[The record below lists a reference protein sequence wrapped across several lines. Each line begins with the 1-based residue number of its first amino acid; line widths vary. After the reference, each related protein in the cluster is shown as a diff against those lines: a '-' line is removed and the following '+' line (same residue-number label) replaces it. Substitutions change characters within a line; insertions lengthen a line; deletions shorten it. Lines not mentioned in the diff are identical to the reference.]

1 MTPLVSTK
9 PDRNRRCLALDRRA
23 AAAVEFAIVAL
34 PCFGLILGLIGVSY
48 DFFLQEALD
57 YSLQEAV
64 RQVQLGQLP
73 PGESPADFTAKV
85 FCPIFISFAACSDV
99 MITVQ
104 PVSDFQSATVV
115 TQSAVAA
122 STQSQLFCVGQPGE
136 LMFARAIY
144 LAPLLS
150 AIWPYGTKVGVG
162 GTTGNALVAAA
173 AFANENPTG
182 APIPAGAG
190 C

>member
-1 MTPLVSTK
+1 M
-9 PDRNRRCLALDRRA
+9 
-23 AAAVEFAIVAL
+23 AAVEFAIVAL

-64 RQVQLGQLP
+64 RQVQLGQVP
-73 PGESPADFTAKV
+73 PGESPGDFTGQV
-85 FCPIFISFAACSDV
+85 FCPIFVRFAACTDV
-99 MITVQ
+99 LITIQ
-104 PVSDFQSATVV
+104 PVSDFQSAAVV
-115 TQSAVAA
+115 TQSAAA
-122 STQSQLFCVGQPGE
+122 STQPQLFCVGQPGE

-150 AIWPYGTKVGVG
+150 QIWPYGTAVSVG